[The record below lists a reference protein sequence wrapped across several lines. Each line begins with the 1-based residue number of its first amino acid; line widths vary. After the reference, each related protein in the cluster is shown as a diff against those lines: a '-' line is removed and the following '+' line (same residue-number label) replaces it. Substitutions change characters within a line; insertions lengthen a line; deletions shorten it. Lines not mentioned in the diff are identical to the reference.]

1 MIAELAAAN
10 AAFAVIKTA
19 VQNGGDLLAA
29 GQSLGQYFSAKT
41 TLQKKVND
49 KSGNGK
55 ERSDLEEFL
64 ALQQLK
70 EREAE
75 LKQLMI
81 YSGKAG
87 MWEEWLQYQ
96 SAQKKKRLDAE
107 RKQKAE
113 AIRRKKKIVDWT
125 IGISLGL
132 ALLTGI
138 GMIGYIFYYISRNT

>member
-29 GQSLGQYFSAKT
+29 GQSLGQYFTAKT
-41 TLQKKVND
+41 ELQKKVND
-49 KSGNGK
+49 KSGKGHD
-55 ERSDLEEFL
+55 RSDLEEFL

-81 YSGKAG
+81 YSGRAG
-87 MWEEWLQYQ
+87 LWTEWLEYQ
-96 SAQKKKRLDAE
+96 SAQKQKRLDAE
-107 RKQKAE
+107 RKAKAD
-113 AIRRKKKIVDWT
+113 AARRKKKLVDWT
-125 IGISLGL
+125 IGTLLAVALLSGLGL
-132 ALLTGI
+132 
-138 GMIGYIFYYISRNT
+138 IGYIFYYISRN

>member
-41 TLQKKVND
+41 SLQKKVNE
-49 KSGNGK
+49 KSGTAG
-55 ERSDLEEFL
+55 RSDLEEFL

-96 SAQKKKRLDAE
+96 SAQKQKRIDAE
-107 RKQKAE
+107 RKAKAE
-113 AIRRKKKIVDWT
+113 AIRRKKKIVDWVL
-125 IGISLGL
+125 GISLSI
-132 ALLTGI
+132 AILTGV

>member
-41 TLQKKVND
+41 TLQNKVND
-49 KSGNGK
+49 KSGKGHN
-55 ERSDLEEFL
+55 RTDLEEFL

-96 SAQKKKRLDAE
+96 SAQKQKRLDAE
-107 RKQKAE
+107 RKAKAE
-113 AIRRKKKIVDWT
+113 AIRRKKKVVDWI
-125 IGISLGL
+125 IGVSVGV
-132 ALLTGI
+132 ALLTGV
-138 GMIGYIFYYISRNT
+138 GLIGYIFYYISRN